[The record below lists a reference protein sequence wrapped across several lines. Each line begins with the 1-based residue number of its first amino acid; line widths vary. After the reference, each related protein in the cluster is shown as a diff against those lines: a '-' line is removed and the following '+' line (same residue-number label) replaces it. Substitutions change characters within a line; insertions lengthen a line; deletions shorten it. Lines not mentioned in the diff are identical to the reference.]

1 VYVSDGRVRTGIA
14 AAAHLPVTGWDGGR
28 AREVVRSSGDPV
40 PMPGEVSLAH
50 HGLLCRDAR
59 PACIGHALDVWRQP
73 LEDGVTE
80 YNLPG
85 VLDLNILAATGARLT
100 VKRDSGRAR

>member
-1 VYVSDGRVRTGIA
+1 MLAHHLATISPDLTLAEALEATRIRGVADVSSVDQ
-14 AAAHLPVTGWDGGR
+14 
-28 AREVVRSSGDPV
+28 V

-50 HGLLCRDAR
+50 HGLLCLDAR

-73 LEDGVTE
+73 LEGEVTE

-85 VLDLNILAATGARLT
+85 VLDLNILAAIGAWLT
-100 VKRDSGRAR
+100 VRRDSGRAR